1 MSLRIIPLT
10 LRARYN
16 RLLFTTSITINTAH
30 TGMDA
35 KVTIAMTTMTTTL
48 PQLSMTTTSV
58 DTKTSLEPVS
68 FSIVT
73 TPTVTMTTV
82 TMTTVN
88 MTTDTGLNI
97 GAVVAP
103 VVVVV
108 LVVCLLV
115 ASAVAT
121 IIILYHRAH
130 RASQLHYK
138 PGTDYTTVFEMRQR
152 SNTGPPLPPAPYR
165 GQNSNTQLPAPYRG
179 QHSNTQ
185 LPAPY
190 HGQHSN
196 TQLPA
201 PYRGQHSNP
210 QLPADEMITSEYS
223 VPNTTRRYEEDNA
236 TERKY
241 YTLEPPIYNGAADIG
256 EYSLPDKKKKKKAQG
271 DYRTMKEEGIQQQD
285 RATGRGRVYS
295 AVVRKD
301 GKKTTVKTTALNDD
315 NLDMIDTIEESV
327 YDSAIRQHGHMTCVV
342 TDH

>member
-1 MSLRIIPLT
+1 
-10 LRARYN
+10 
-16 RLLFTTSITINTAH
+16 
-30 TGMDA
+30 MDA

-48 PQLSMTTTSV
+48 SQLSMTTTSA
-58 DTKTSLEPVS
+58 DTKTSLEPES
-68 FSIVT
+68 FSMVT
-73 TPTVTMTTV
+73 TPTVTMA
-82 TMTTVN
+82 TVN

-103 VVVVV
+103 VVVVA

-115 ASAVAT
+115 ASVVAT

-152 SNTGPPLPPAPYR
+152 SNTGPPLPPAPYH
-165 GQNSNTQLPAPYRG
+165 GQHSNTQLPAPYRG

-185 LPAPY
+185 LPA
-190 HGQHSN
+190 
-196 TQLPA
+196 
-201 PYRGQHSNP
+201 
-210 QLPADEMITSEYS
+210 DERNTSEYS
-223 VPNTTRRYEEDNA
+223 VPNTNKRYEEDSA

-241 YTLEPPIYNGAADIG
+241 YTLEPPVYNGAADIG
-256 EYSLPDKKKKKKAQG
+256 EYSLPDKKKKKKMHG
-271 DYRTMKEEGIQQQD
+271 DYRTMKEEGIQQHD
-285 RATGRGRVYS
+285 RATGKGRVYS

-301 GKKTTVKTTALNDD
+301 GKKITVKTTALNDD
-315 NLDMIDTIEESV
+315 DLDMIDTIEETV